1 MNYYRRHLGDYAKDA
16 GHLSLLE
23 HGVYTLLLDR
33 YYSTESPLSEAEA
46 VKVCR
51 ARTREEQAAVAY
63 VLESFFSATHEGFR
77 SKRAD
82 IEIASYQEKSER
94 NREIG
99 KKGGRPRNSGNPEET
114 QTVSKNNP
122 SHKPIANSQEEARD
136 MTPAGSSPASADCPH
151 ADIVELY
158 HEILP
163 SLARVKVWSEK
174 RKSYL
179 RKCWREDSKR
189 QSLDYWRRFFTHVSQ
204 SAFLMGNAPS
214 RDGRA
219 WAADLEWL
227 VTPGNF
233 VKVIEGKYHGK

>member
-51 ARTREEQAAVAY
+51 ARTKEEQAAVAY
-63 VLESFFSATHEGFR
+63 VLESFFSATPEGFR

-122 SHKPIANSQEEARD
+122 SHKPIANSHKEARD
-136 MTPAGSSPASADCPH
+136 KTPTGSSPATPDCPH

-163 SLARVKVWSEK
+163 SLAVVKSWSDE
-174 RKSYL
+174 RQAML
-179 RKCWREDSKR
+179 RKRWREDPKR
-189 QSLDYWRRFFTHVSQ
+189 QSLDYWRRFFVHVSQ
-204 SAFLMGNAPS
+204 SPFLMGKVLDRN
-214 RDGRA
+214 GRPFS
-219 WAADLEWL
+219 ADLEWL
-227 VTPGNF
+227 VRPTNF
-233 VKVIEGKYHGK
+233 LKIIEGKYHDK